1 MMSAWASLL
10 NTSPVA
16 KAGPNWK
23 NSEPSAFWTNTVAV
37 GSVGSGM
44 DDGTVE
50 SVVDPNGA
58 SVTSATSVEG
68 TEVSGATVVVSTTV
82 VLEPGS
88 TVVGAKG
95 RAGPAGTVVVV
106 SAVLVEGAVDELG
119 EVLVDW
125 SLATVVEASG
135 ATVVADVSIACEANT
150 GRNRTAPVT

>member
-1 MMSAWASLL
+1 M
-10 NTSPVA
+10 
-16 KAGPNWK
+16 
-23 NSEPSAFWTNTVAV
+23 AV

-68 TEVSGATVVVSTTV
+68 TVLSVATVVGSATVVVGA
-82 VLEPGS
+82 GS

-106 SAVLVEGAVDELG
+106 SAVLVTGVVDVLDD
-119 EVLVDW
+119 VLVDW
-125 SLATVVEASG
+125 ASATVVDASG
-135 ATVVADVSIACEANT
+135 AT
-150 GRNRTAPVT
+150 